1 MDPVI
6 SKYLLKVLI
15 STSEC
20 FFKVLD
26 LDAVGFST
34 VRLQRRVRHKATQSA
49 LQGHENYMKRN
60 VIFAFK
66 MHKKQAGRHP
76 EPKH

>member
-6 SKYLLKVLI
+6 SKSLLKVLI
-15 STSEC
+15 STSEY

-26 LDAVGFST
+26 LDAVGLCSASP
-34 VRLQRRVRHKATQSA
+34 RRGGFICVAQVRHKATQSA

-60 VIFAFK
+60 FK
-66 MHKKQAGRHP
+66 ICF
-76 EPKH
+76 